1 MTSMEN
7 FCEQVWFSRD
17 KDCAKIMLKTKMTR
31 MTVYERSLLNHVV
44 VSEDIVEYEKGI
56 RIIHLDLPLGVK
68 KEEIPSLIPAMA
80 EDFKNKIKNHENT
93 I

>member
-44 VSEDIVEYEKGI
+44 VSEDIVEYENSPPNIFEKVQVA
-56 RIIHLDLPLGVK
+56 LDRFFSILN
-68 KEEIPSLIPAMA
+68 I
-80 EDFKNKIKNHENT
+80 
-93 I
+93 